1 MMTFKDV
8 LKKNIAFISL
18 GCDKNRVD
26 LENIIGQINAVGFNI
41 TQINQ
46 AHIVIINTCSF
57 ILDAR
62 KESVQNILEMCDLK
76 KDKSLEKI
84 IVTGC
89 LNEFGFS
96 DLETSLPEVDA
107 FVRVGQNDQIVSIIA
122 KLYGTTVPDE
132 FSMLLKN
139 NYRVLSTPNHYAYL
153 KIADGCNNFCSYCT
167 IPFIRGRYKSETM
180 EKILEEAK
188 TLVGGGVNELILVAQ
203 DVTRYGEDLY
213 GKKML
218 VELIRQLS
226 KIKDLKWIRLL
237 YCYPKQITD
246 ELIDEI
252 ANNDKVC
259 KYIDIPF
266 QHIDDVILKNMN
278 RKETQA
284 EIETL
289 INKMRAKVPNISIRS
304 TFILGFP
311 GETDEQFQ
319 NLCDFVNKYRLN
331 NVGFFKY
338 SKEEG
343 TRAGKMPDQI
353 PARVK
358 SQRLKTISKLQYEC
372 VQKNALKEIG
382 REYEVVVDSID
393 GDYALCRNQHLCPDV
408 DGLILVKHNNTMN
421 VGEYYKI
428 KITKVKDYDLIGEL
442 L

>member
-76 KDKSLEKI
+76 KDGSLEKI

-180 EKILEEAK
+180 EKIMEEAK

-226 KIKDLKWIRLL
+226 EIKDLKG
-237 YCYPKQITD
+237 QI
-246 ELIDEI
+246 
-252 ANNDKVC
+252 
-259 KYIDIPF
+259 
-266 QHIDDVILKNMN
+266 
-278 RKETQA
+278 
-284 EIETL
+284 
-289 INKMRAKVPNISIRS
+289 SS
-304 TFILGFP
+304 
-311 GETDEQFQ
+311 
-319 NLCDFVNKYRLN
+319 LC
-331 NVGFFKY
+331 
-338 SKEEG
+338 
-343 TRAGKMPDQI
+343 AG
-353 PARVK
+353 
-358 SQRLKTISKLQYEC
+358 
-372 VQKNALKEIG
+372 
-382 REYEVVVDSID
+382 
-393 GDYALCRNQHLCPDV
+393 
-408 DGLILVKHNNTMN
+408 
-421 VGEYYKI
+421 
-428 KITKVKDYDLIGEL
+428 
-442 L
+442 

>member
-1 MMTFKDV
+1 MNVTE
-8 LKKNIAFISL
+8 LLQKNIAFISL

-41 TQINQ
+41 TPINQ

-62 KESVQNILEMCDLK
+62 KESIQNILEMCELK
-76 KDKSLEKI
+76 NNKSIEKI

-89 LNEFGFS
+89 LNEMGFT
-96 DLETSLPEVDA
+96 DLETSMPEVDA
-107 FVRVGQNDQIVSIIA
+107 FVRIGDNDKIVNIIA
-122 KLYGTTVPDE
+122 NLYNTLIPEE
-132 FSMLLKN
+132 FSLLLKN

-167 IPFIRGRYKSETM
+167 IPFIRGRYKSEKI
-180 EKILEEAK
+180 EKLVAEAK
-188 TLVGGGVNELILVAQ
+188 TLVDGGVKEIILVAQ

-213 GKKML
+213 GKKTL
-218 VELIRQLS
+218 VELIQKLS

-246 ELIDEI
+246 ELISEI
-252 ANNDKVC
+252 ANNKKVC

-266 QHIDDVILKNMN
+266 QHIDNEILKNMN
-278 RKETQA
+278 RKETQE
-284 EIETL
+284 EIEELLVKLRTN
-289 INKMRAKVPNISIRS
+289 IPNISIRS

-311 GETDEQFQ
+311 GETDNQFQ
-319 NLCDFVNKYRLN
+319 NLCNFVSKYKLN

-338 SKEEG
+338 SREEG
-343 TRAGKMPDQI
+343 TRAGKMSDQI
-353 PARVK
+353 PERTK
-358 SQRLKTISKLQYEC
+358 TKRLKNISTLQYEC
-372 VQKNALKEIG
+372 VQANSFKEIG
-382 REYEVVVDSID
+382 HEYEVVVDSINN
-393 GDYALCRNQHLCPDV
+393 DYALCRSEYLCPDV
-408 DGLILVKHNNTMN
+408 DGLIFVKHNNLMK
-421 VGEYYKI
+421 VGEFYKI